1 MSEKSGSKESVP
13 RKRAD
18 KRSAIPA
25 YGMSP
30 LGQDFLREEGIV
42 VTTLHESLLN
52 DPRRLR
58 PHYHDFFQLMLLRG
72 RGQVMHDFRDYL
84 VNGATLICLSPG
96 QVHTIRPRPGFDAV
110 IVSFTQ
116 SFFDHGSPP
125 PSLLLDLPLFFP
137 VDEAPMLPIPRG
149 DRFRIAEA
157 FSELEQEFHAAETG
171 AANTLRAWLHILLTR
186 AQRLLASEPQG
197 EAPTRSSRLV
207 REFHLAVERWF
218 RAERG
223 LADYARELGITAN
236 HLNDLIHAETGR
248 SAGSVVRG
256 RRLLDA
262 KRLLSHSD
270 LTVAEVAYEV
280 GFADPSYFGRFFRR
294 ETGVSPAEFRA
305 EIREKYH

>member
-1 MSEKSGSKESVP
+1 MPEKSSPQESAP
-13 RKRAD
+13 RRRTA

-25 YGMSP
+25 FEMST
-30 LGQDFLREEGIV
+30 LGRDSLREEGIV
-42 VTTLHESLLN
+42 VTTLHESLLH

-72 RGQVMHDFRDYL
+72 RGLVMHDFRDYT
-84 VNGATLICLSPG
+84 VNGMTLICLSPG
-96 QVHTIRPRPGFDAV
+96 QVHTIRPRPGFGAV

-125 PSLLLDLPLFFP
+125 PSVLLDLPLFFP
-137 VDEAPMLPIPRG
+137 VDAAPLLSISRG
-149 DRFRIAEA
+149 DRFRIADV
-157 FSELEQEFHAAETG
+157 FSEMEREFHAAEAG
-171 AANTLRAWLHILLTR
+171 AANALRAWLHILLTR
-186 AQRLLASEPQG
+186 VQRQFAAGRQQD
-197 EAPTRSSRLV
+197 AVTRSSRLV
-207 REFHLAVERWF
+207 REFHLAVERRF
-218 RAERG
+218 RSEHD

-236 HLNDLIHAETGR
+236 HLNDLIRAETGN
-248 SAGSVVRG
+248 SAGSVVRS

-305 EIREKYH
+305 EIRKKYH